1 MSDSMKLTY
10 EDILRILPHR
20 PPFLLV
26 DGVDEIVPGE
36 RIVAY
41 KNVTFNDDFF
51 RGHFPGNPIMPG
63 VLQVE
68 AMAQASGI
76 MALAGDAELQGRT
89 MLFMGVNEVKWR
101 KPVRPGDKL
110 VMEVVMVKKRR
121 NMIVCQGKC
130 FVNGELACEAELKS
144 MVGVE

>member
-1 MSDSMKLTY
+1 MSEKMTLTY

-26 DGVDEIVPGE
+26 DGVEELVPGE

-41 KNVTFNDDFF
+41 KNVSFNDDFF
-51 RGHFPGNPIMPG
+51 RGHFPNNPIMPG

-68 AMAQASGI
+68 AMAQASGL
-76 MALAGDAELQGRT
+76 MALVGDPELQGRT

-101 KPVRPGDKL
+101 RPVRPGDKL
-110 VMEVVMVKKRR
+110 MMEVVLKKKRR
-121 NMIVCQGKC
+121 NMVVCEGKC
-130 FVNGELACEAELKS
+130 FVNGQLACEAELTS